1 MKRSEDIDRLE
12 ALFHRARELD
22 SQQRARFIAELRA
35 SDPKLGD
42 EVASLLAA
50 HKESGNFIDSPA
62 YEAAASLIAGAQSA
76 DLTGSSINHYSII
89 KLLGKGGMGEVYC
102 ARDTKLNRDVALK
115 LLPEAF
121 ATDKERLARFRREAQ
136 VLASLNHP
144 NIAAIYDLVECED
157 KQVLVLEMVEGETLA
172 DRLKHGAIPL
182 AEALKIS
189 LQIAEALRA
198 AHKKGIIHRDLKPAN
213 IKITPEERV
222 KVLDFGLAKHFRN
235 EGNEIDSQAT
245 TPVESMT
252 VTGVIVGTPAY
263 MSPEQAVGEAADA
276 RSDIFS
282 FGGVLYEMLTGRRPF
297 SGDTVTALLQSVLT
311 NNPLSPRRLRRE
323 IPIELDRAVM
333 KALRKQREQRQQ
345 SMEELCAELGR
356 LSARARAQ
364 PSGLAPSLTERLR
377 AWGVENKRKAV
388 TTGALLILVILGVV
402 GLQVYRGGSVPTES
416 LPAAPIRVNADA
428 GTYELFQQGLSYLER
443 YDKEENIEAAFQAFN
458 TALSKDENY
467 APAYAG
473 LGMAY
478 MARFQG
484 NRDKSLLDLAVQ
496 NARHAVEL
504 DGHVAINRVSLGRA
518 YFERGDYELAE
529 VELKQATV
537 FDPLN
542 ADAHRGLADIQRAKG
557 NGAEAEKFYKKAIEL
572 RSDDWDLHYALGVF
586 YYRQSRFADAEK
598 VLNEVIRLAPDC
610 HMAHRNLGA
619 VYHMQGHF
627 AKASAEFQTAL
638 QIRPSASVYSNLG
651 TSLFFQG
658 LYQQSVTAFQEA
670 LKLGANNYQIWANLG
685 DAYRQTPG
693 NEVNAREAF
702 MAAIQLVRDEL
713 SGNPKDGDL
722 RSQLALYLA
731 KSGAKREALE
741 QAAQAKKLDQSAEV
755 LATLVLIYEICGL
768 REQALGAL
776 AAALKKGY
784 TLEEFSRDPELLE
797 MRKDPEYRKLVA
809 QLSNKTQD

>member
-1 MKRSEDIDRLE
+1 
-12 ALFHRARELD
+12 
-22 SQQRARFIAELRA
+22 
-35 SDPKLGD
+35 
-42 EVASLLAA
+42 
-50 HKESGNFIDSPA
+50 
-62 YEAAASLIAGAQSA
+62 
-76 DLTGSSINHYSII
+76 
-89 KLLGKGGMGEVYC
+89 
-102 ARDTKLNRDVALK
+102 
-115 LLPEAF
+115 
-121 ATDKERLARFRREAQ
+121 
-136 VLASLNHP
+136 
-144 NIAAIYDLVECED
+144 
-157 KQVLVLEMVEGETLA
+157 
-172 DRLKHGAIPL
+172 
-182 AEALKIS
+182 
-189 LQIAEALRA
+189 
-198 AHKKGIIHRDLKPAN
+198 
-213 IKITPEERV
+213 
-222 KVLDFGLAKHFRN
+222 
-235 EGNEIDSQAT
+235 
-245 TPVESMT
+245 
-252 VTGVIVGTPAY
+252 
-263 MSPEQAVGEAADA
+263 
-276 RSDIFS
+276 
-282 FGGVLYEMLTGRRPF
+282 
-297 SGDTVTALLQSVLT
+297 
-311 NNPLSPRRLRRE
+311 
-323 IPIELDRAVM
+323 
-333 KALRKQREQRQQ
+333 
-345 SMEELCAELGR
+345 
-356 LSARARAQ
+356 
-364 PSGLAPSLTERLR
+364 
-377 AWGVENKRKAV
+377 
-388 TTGALLILVILGVV
+388 LLILVILGVV

-529 VELKQATV
+529 VELKQASIL
-537 FDPLN
+537 DPLN
-542 ADAHRGLADIQRAKG
+542 AGAHRGLADIQRAKG
-557 NGAEAEKFYKKAIEL
+557 NAAEAEKIYKKAIEL
-572 RSDDWDLHYALGVF
+572 RSNDWDLHYALGVF
-586 YYRQSRFADAEK
+586 YYRQSRFADAEQT
-598 VLNEVIRLAPDC
+598 LSEVIKLAPNC

-619 VYHMQGHF
+619 VYHMQGRF

-658 LYQQSVTAFQEA
+658 LYQQSVTAFEEA

-693 NEVNAREAF
+693 NEEKAREAF

-755 LATLVLIYEICGL
+755 LATLVLIYEVCGL

-809 QLSNKTQD
+809 QLSSAPQN